1 MHKHEGDVAMQNLNR
16 VIAGLQSENR
26 RLESELAR
34 VRGALAALRGLS
46 GKGITLAPRRR
57 LSAAARKR
65 IADAQRARWAKV
77 RAKTAA

>member
-1 MHKHEGDVAMQNLNR
+1 MQNLNR
-16 VIAGLQSENR
+16 VIADLQSENR

-46 GKGITLAPRRR
+46 GKTITLTPRRR
-57 LSAAARKR
+57 LSVAARKR

-77 RAKTAA
+77 RAKKAA